1 MMLFMGDRVPMFKL
15 RPYRG
20 MLLAAFFVLVVGG
33 LLSSYF
39 FIEDAYCT
47 GCRRGLFV
55 LIVTLI
61 LTVLLVVVAFSRY
74 GFRHLWHHRPGYK
87 RG

>member
-1 MMLFMGDRVPMFKL
+1 MFKL

-20 MLLAAFFVLVVGG
+20 LLLAALFVAVVGG
-33 LLSSYF
+33 LLSAYF
-39 FIEDAYCT
+39 YIEDAYCA
-47 GCRRGLFV
+47 GSRRGLFV
-55 LIVTLI
+55 LIFTAI
-61 LTVLLVVVAFSRY
+61 LTLLLLVAGFSRY

>member
-1 MMLFMGDRVPMFKL
+1 MFKL
-15 RPYRG
+15 RPYRSLLLTALFVLVIG
-20 MLLAAFFVLVVGG
+20 GLLAA
-33 LLSSYF
+33 YF
-39 FIEDAYCT
+39 FTEDAYCT

-55 LIVTLI
+55 LIFTLI
-61 LTVLLVVVAFSRY
+61 LSLLLTVAAYSRY

>member
-1 MMLFMGDRVPMFKL
+1 MFKL

-20 MLLAAFFVLVVGG
+20 MLIAAFFVLVTGG
-33 LLSSYF
+33 LLSAYF
-39 FIEDAYCT
+39 FTEDAYCT
-47 GCRRGLFV
+47 GVHRGLFI

-61 LTVLLVVVAFSRY
+61 VTLLLVVVAFSRY

>member
-1 MMLFMGDRVPMFKL
+1 MILMGDRVPMFKL
-15 RPYRG
+15 RPYKG
-20 MLLAAFFVLVVGG
+20 LLLAALFVLIIGG
-33 LLSSYF
+33 LLSTYF

-47 GCRRGLFV
+47 GSRRGILV
-55 LIVTLI
+55 GIVTLI
-61 LTVLLVVVAFSRY
+61 IVLLLVVAAFSRY

>member
-1 MMLFMGDRVPMFKL
+1 MFKL

-20 MLLAAFFVLVVGG
+20 LLLAALFVMIIGG
-33 LLSSYF
+33 LSSAYF

-47 GCRRGLFV
+47 GCHRWIFTM
-55 LIVTLI
+55 IVTLI
-61 LTVLLVVVAFSRY
+61 TALLLVVVAFSRY

>member
-1 MMLFMGDRVPMFKL
+1 MFKL

-20 MLLAAFFVLVVGG
+20 LLLASVFVLVVGG
-33 LLSSYF
+33 LLSAYL
-39 FIEDAYCT
+39 FIEDTYQT
-47 GCRRGLFV
+47 GSRRGLFV
-55 LIVTLI
+55 LLVTLI
-61 LTVLLVVVAFSRY
+61 LAILLVIVAFSRY

>member
-1 MMLFMGDRVPMFKL
+1 MMLMGDRVPMFKL

-20 MLLAAFFVLVVGG
+20 LLLAALFVAIVGG
-33 LLSSYF
+33 LLSDYF
-39 FIEDAYCT
+39 FIKDSYSNEK
-47 GCRRGLFV
+47 RGLLV
-55 LIVTLI
+55 LIVTI
-61 LTVLLVVVAFSRY
+61 VLTLLLVVVAFSRY

>member
-1 MMLFMGDRVPMFKL
+1 MLLMGNRVPMFKL

-20 MLLAAFFVLVVGG
+20 LLLAALFVAIVGG
-33 LLSSYF
+33 LLSAYF
-39 FIEDAYCT
+39 FVEDTYCT
-47 GCRRGLFV
+47 GCRRGLFI
-55 LIVTLI
+55 LIITLI
-61 LTVLLVVVAFSRY
+61 STVLLVVVAFSRY